1 MIRKKWVRVFA
12 QKIRPTKKPQRE
24 SGRSGSHRADRHGR
38 DATSPHPGI
47 WCYPRPGHTRKFSP
61 PRGSR
66 TLVVGPENRY
76 IGVNLQFSYEQRL
89 RVGPWGPALF
99 YYLEAARQPNAR
111 TRLLR

>member
-1 MIRKKWVRVFA
+1 MIRKEWARVFA
-12 QKIRPTKKPQRE
+12 KNQYANQP
-24 SGRSGSHRADRHGR
+24 HRQGPDFPAIKVTLAHAGP
-38 DATSPHPGI
+38 AVN
-47 WCYPRPGHTRKFSP
+47 RPGHTRKFRP

-66 TLVVGPENRY
+66 TLVAGPENRY